1 MQLPI
6 TDKFLWNIYN
16 FIENLD
22 TSFDLFAPRTMREAV
37 CPDLL
42 RLRRKLGRAED
53 RRNFSK
59 ALSYLKK
66 KGIIRVKNLQGIPGV
81 IVTSKGIDK
90 IFKIKLKSTERKR
103 RTDGKWVMM
112 IFDIPER
119 KRILRDILRENLVL
133 LGYEKLQQSVWVS
146 PYDVLKE
153 TEGVVRRYEL
163 DSYVRVFLINEIET

>member
-1 MQLPI
+1 MPLPI

-22 TSFDLFAPRTMREAV
+22 TSFDLFAPRTMKEAV

-42 RLRRKLGRAED
+42 SLRRKLGRAED
-53 RRNFSK
+53 RTNFSK
-59 ALSYLKK
+59 ALSYFKK
-66 KGIIRVKNLQGIPGV
+66 KGIIRIANLQGVPGV
-81 IVTSKGIDK
+81 IITPKGIDK
-90 IFKIKLKSTERKR
+90 VLKIKLKSTKRNR
-103 RTDGKWVMM
+103 RTDRKWIMM

-119 KRILRDILRENLVL
+119 RRVLRDILRENLVL
-133 LGYEKLQQSVWVS
+133 LGYQKLQMSVWVS

-153 TEGVVRRYEL
+153 TEGVVRRHEL